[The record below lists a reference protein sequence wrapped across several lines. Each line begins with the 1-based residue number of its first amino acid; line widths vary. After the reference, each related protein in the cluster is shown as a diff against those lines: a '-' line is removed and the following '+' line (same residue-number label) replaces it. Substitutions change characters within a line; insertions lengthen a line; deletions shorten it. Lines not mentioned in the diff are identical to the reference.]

1 MLQWVLFMVVYKICC
16 QNGRLPRTLALFM
29 DSPVFTCP
37 FMHQIKKNPKVSSLC
52 SWNKSTSSRKQ
63 DLLYYTSVT
72 LKVFCKY
79 LLWKIFA
86 ASAKHFPCSLSG
98 KAQILYWVM
107 TCVMLLMP
115 LALHL
120 IEFKNMDFCL
130 GFFFWLFWPQ
140 KNCSNASHSSQN
152 LRVIK

>member
-107 TCVMLLMP
+107 TCNATYAISITLDRIQEYGLL
-115 LALHL
+115 
-120 IEFKNMDFCL
+120 F

>member
-37 FMHQIKKNPKVSSLC
+37 FMHQIKKTQKFHLYALETRALPPE
-52 SWNKSTSSRKQ
+52 NKICYITH
-63 DLLYYTSVT
+63 LLLLRYSVNT
-72 LKVFCKY
+72 YCEKY
-79 LLWKIFA
+79 LQLQQNT
-86 ASAKHFPCSLSG
+86 SHVLSQE
-98 KAQILYWVM
+98 KPKFCTEWWR
-107 TCVMLLMP
+107 VMLLMP

-130 GFFFWLFWPQ
+130 GFFFD
-140 KNCSNASHSSQN
+140 CSDPKRTAVMPATQ
-152 LRVIK
+152 VKI